1 MVKITVLVY
10 YLKLSQYIL
19 FTINL
24 TNLQLPVLDK
34 FTNKKNNTNK
44 KVHYKLINN
53 EVNYEL

>member
-44 KVHYKLINN
+44 KVNYKLINN

>member
-34 FTNKKNNTNK
+34 FTNKKNNTNTK
-44 KVHYKLINN
+44 LNYKLINN